1 MAGISNPSMT
11 YTLEDFIEAGQ
22 SDQLTYTKFSII
34 NEINGV
40 KFASMNIVSDYIN
53 ELKKLCVPVPKENIT
68 PEQIARYKYN
78 PDLLAYDL
86 YGSTQLDFVILFIN
100 DMIDPKDFDR
110 TRIYL
115 PYASALSEF
124 LDRVY
129 TANYT
134 LLQQN
139 RLDNNIIL

>member
-1 MAGISNPSMT
+1 MRNNRNVLNPATT
-11 YTLEDFIEAGQ
+11 YNIDDFIAMKNTDKLTYYNFSVLEKLKNIEFLNFNVIEEYLDILPVEKITLE
-22 SDQLTYTKFSII
+22 
-34 NEINGV
+34 
-40 KFASMNIVSDYIN
+40 
-53 ELKKLCVPVPKENIT
+53 
-68 PEQIARYKYN
+68 PEQMARYRYK

-86 YGSTQLDFVILFIN
+86 YGSTQLDIVILLIN

-129 TANYT
+129 TANYS

>member
-1 MAGISNPSMT
+1 MRNNRNVLNPATT
-11 YTLEDFIEAGQ
+11 YNIDDFIAMKNTDKLTYYNFSVLEKLKNIEFLNFNVIEEYLDILPVEKITLE
-22 SDQLTYTKFSII
+22 
-34 NEINGV
+34 
-40 KFASMNIVSDYIN
+40 
-53 ELKKLCVPVPKENIT
+53 
-68 PEQIARYKYN
+68 PEQMARYRYK

-86 YGSTQLDFVILFIN
+86 YGSTQLDIVILLIN
-100 DMIDPKDFDR
+100 DMVDPKDFDR

>member
-1 MAGISNPSMT
+1 MRNNRNVLNPATT
-11 YTLEDFIEAGQ
+11 YNIDDFIAMRNTDKLTYYNFSVLEKLKNIEFLNFNVIEEYLDILPVEKITLE
-22 SDQLTYTKFSII
+22 
-34 NEINGV
+34 
-40 KFASMNIVSDYIN
+40 
-53 ELKKLCVPVPKENIT
+53 
-68 PEQIARYKYN
+68 PEQMARYRYK
-78 PDLLAYDL
+78 PDLLSYDL
-86 YGSTQLDFVILFIN
+86 YGSTQLDIVILLIN

-129 TANYT
+129 TANYS